1 MTVKSQNK
9 LEKLSNLLIE
19 YTFSSLGYLF
29 VYSVNKY
36 GLINPI
42 TLTGIFTLI
51 ICITVP
57 PKYISFFL
65 CSCLSSVMD
74 YRILSNMG
82 FIFISAFFIVL
93 QFRLIVKYLPTIGGI
108 PGLVAFVAN
117 LLNILIQWLISLSGI
132 YEFNVNSFLYNL
144 DEYAHVNIYIF
155 IFGPIFSVV
164 GCLGVHLVSERINK
178 FILLSNRVMAFCI
191 VTAFCSLILTTFRVN
206 YHFDKEGNAIFYGY
220 IFAGFCNIGGLAGLT
235 VKAKFY
241 EYIKGYYFHH
251 YVILGFF
258 CGWINI
264 SIIGFGLVGGRHGV
278 IAFIGNFI
286 YVYIFRIFKIR
297 KSKDSNEEDVV
308 RTNNKETAKDYV
320 TIENVPADSKK

>member
-1 MTVKSQNK
+1 MTENTQKK

-19 YTFSSLGYLF
+19 YIFSTLGYLF

-42 TLTGIFTLI
+42 SLSGIFTLI

-74 YRILSNMG
+74 NKILTNMG
-82 FIFISAFFIVL
+82 FILISAFFIVL
-93 QFRLIVKYLPTIGGI
+93 QFRLILKYLPTIGGI
-108 PGLVAFVAN
+108 PGLFAFVAN

-144 DEYAHVNIYIF
+144 DEYSHLNVYIYV
-155 IFGPIFSVV
+155 FGPIFTVV
-164 GCLGVHLVSERINK
+164 GCLGVHLVSERISK
-178 FILLSNRVMAFCI
+178 FIILSNKVMAYCI
-191 VTAFCSLILTTFRVN
+191 VTAFCSLFLTTFRVN
-206 YHFDKEGNAIFYGY
+206 YHSDNYGNPIFYGN

-235 VKAKFY
+235 VKSKFY
-241 EYIKGYYFHH
+241 EYIKGYYFYH
-251 YVILGFF
+251 YVILGYI

-264 SIIGFGLVGGRHGV
+264 SIIGFAVIGGKQGV

-286 YVYIFRIFKIR
+286 YVYIFRIFEIK
-297 KSKDSNEEDVV
+297 KSKNEEEVV
-308 RTNNKETAKDYV
+308 ETDKKEIAKDYV
-320 TIENVPADSKK
+320 TIENVPDSNK